1 MSREREPSDR
11 PAALHRPGAPEDG
24 GREPDG
30 LAGRSVALCGD
41 LSRNRT
47 AHSLAGGLLAA
58 GALLGLLLVLLVI
71 LILWYQKT
79 TQQDLETRSA
89 EIAETSAQLTDTRA
103 QLNAAVGREQAL
115 AELDKNRELALVSR
129 DPTQL
134 AQLVGVRANILRGAG
149 RLDEALQPFVQASV
163 VRMDLRQ
170 MFTEIL
176 VEAAFS
182 SGSVSPEE
190 SAILERVATRLR
202 IPAPVFAA
210 MMNARGGAG
219 AAGGQG
225 GSRRAAGRPL
235 QSIEQS
241 FAQLGLKPSA
251 SDADV
256 KKAYRKLVSQYHPD
270 KLVSRGLPEE
280 MMEMAKTRVRE
291 INKAYEHIKQARGIK

>member
-1 MSREREPSDR
+1 M
-11 PAALHRPGAPEDG
+11 
-24 GREPDG
+24 
-30 LAGRSVALCGD
+30 RSGNSFEIPRHWWGKIL
-41 LSRNRT
+41 
-47 AHSLAGGLLAA
+47 GGLLGLFKGGISGLLI
-58 GALLGLLLVLLVI
+58 GALLGHMVDRFIAGFIGVS
-71 LILWYQKT
+71 KT
-79 TQQDLETRSA
+79 QHAFFDALFACLGHLSKADGRVTPHEIQMVESLMAQMQITGDHRQRAIRLFNQGKQA
-89 EIAETSAQLTDTRA
+89 EF
-103 QLNAAVGREQAL
+103 
-115 AELDKNRELALVSR
+115 
-129 DPTQL
+129 
-134 AQLVGVRANILRGAG
+134 

-202 IPAPVFAA
+202 IPGPVFAA

-219 AAGGQG
+219 AGGGQG